1 MFAGW
6 QVFLFAAAKLEVA
19 MKLKLEQQKK
29 NSTIKQMMSKT
40 SNAHNVCCN
49 INRMECQMF
58 ERVQGC

>member
-1 MFAGW
+1 M
-6 QVFLFAAAKLEVA
+6 FLFAAAKLEVA

-29 NSTIKQMMSKT
+29 KKKRSKKMMSKT

-58 ERVQGC
+58 ESSRLLNLVII